1 MRQTRQLR
9 LAYAVWCE
17 WCDPGARC
25 VSEIDCLLSLA
36 RCATAHRMCRPQ
48 LVRENVI
55 DIVNGRHLLQEVR
68 RCRLGGAD
76 SNRLI
81 YGLGKAPGFK

>member
-1 MRQTRQLR
+1 MN
-9 LAYAVWCE
+9 
-17 WCDPGARC
+17 PGARC

-55 DIVNGRHLLQEVR
+55 DIVNGRHLLQEVGQCGFNSIDPPWLER
-68 RCRLGGAD
+68 YLVSNSYQGSELKLFFYRCR
-76 SNRLI
+76 SN
-81 YGLGKAPGFK
+81 FN